1 MRSQLIFKAEDPY
14 ERCGY
19 QGNSSP
25 CDHPRA
31 NHRTTS
37 GGQEFCLECRDT
49 RPGAI
54 SSDVVHGFESK
65 RGVTGSTGPA
75 IHHRNPVPLSRV
87 NRVAHPNAS
96 EIHMHHENLL
106 TGLEEMRSRFY
117 GTARD
122 KTEKSQRVW
131 KSRTPDIYS
140 LTSKKG
146 RTITH
151 IAAPSNMSSVIYG
164 KTEHRGYS
172 GASAGRMLRL
182 RDRSSGIR
190 GKIRQRFGAPK
201 LSE

>member
-19 QGNSSP
+19 DG

-31 NHRTTS
+31 NHATASPS
-37 GGQEFCLECRDT
+37 GKTFCVECRQS
-49 RPGAI
+49 RPGAV
-54 SSDVVHGFESK
+54 SSDVVHDFESK
-65 RGVTGSTGPA
+65 RGITGSTGP
-75 IHHRNPVPLSRV
+75 HRLNPVPVSLTRV
-87 NRVAHPNAS
+87 PHPNRS
-96 EIHMHHENLL
+96 EVRMHHENYLS
-106 TGLEEMRSRFY
+106 GLEEMRSRFY
-117 GTARD
+117 GSARD
-122 KTEKSQRVW
+122 KTQKSQRVW
-131 KSRTPDIYS
+131 KARTPDIYS